1 MDNSTL
7 KQAKEFFIKYNYS
20 LERINIDDKRKK
32 EWESF
37 NVPMEIVREW
47 EKEYLDI
54 QISTICTM
62 LDDNSKLEESHKKYR
77 MNLDLLSSQMGYLHL
92 AESDLKYTENIGK
105 LFKAFAFLLQRVD
118 DWDMKDYYS
127 KIVEVIKVLNKD
139 YHFLY
144 YFNGYWDYEGY
155 TLYED
160 GYFIRRR
167 SETCARKAKGFLVD
181 GEYIGL
187 IPRLYYDKYYD
198 LYYEL
203 LDIICEEIVNFGFKK
218 PEVAESLLSFSYD
231 INDKKTIDKVIDS
244 IKKFKEN
251 YSGYPMLFIDDD
263 KNIRI
268 DDKYELERMR
278 LIYYLKSLG
287 DKYYDE
293 PYYYF
298 SEFPFFD
305 EDWVK
310 HIQKE
315 LEELE
320 EKKNTPN
327 SYYEVRKEGLEK
339 TLAEAY
345 NYKGYHFDMYG
356 LFEKYGIDKKIV
368 DKWEE
373 EKKDYILNLRE
384 NKESFKYRKMNLIGD
399 HTENYFEYI
408 RNYWANKR
416 GLLVAYLGKYI
427 PAEKMYDLDL
437 IRDIKY
443 KSLYSSYIWSF
454 QYHKNIE
461 NEFLPFL
468 DFFKLI
474 CETYIDDMEYVKK
487 CVNYALY
494 TVNKP
499 KYAYYKTIFLKILDD
514 IFRGRK
520 YHLKSDE
527 IVFEDEE
534 PSA

>member
-7 KQAKEFFIKYNYS
+7 KKAKEFLIKHNYS
-20 LERINIDDKRKK
+20 LKLINDQEKLKK
-32 EWESF
+32 EWESY
-37 NVPMEIVREW
+37 NVPMEILRGW
-47 EKEYLDI
+47 EREYLDI
-54 QISTICTM
+54 QISTIYTL
-62 LDDNSKLEESHKKYR
+62 LDENSKLEESHKKYR
-77 MNLDLLSSQMGYLHL
+77 MNLDSLSDPIGYFYLN
-92 AESDLKYTENIGK
+92 ESDKKYITNIDK
-105 LFKAFAFLLQRVD
+105 LFQTFQFLLWRVD
-118 DWDMKDYYS
+118 SWDMKDYYS
-127 KIVEVIKVLNKD
+127 KIIEVIKVLNKD

-144 YFNGYWDYEGY
+144 YFNGYWNNNEY
-155 TLYED
+155 TFLED
-160 GYFIRRR
+160 ARFIRRKIKTR
-167 SETCARKAKGFLVD
+167 DREPEGFLVD

-218 PEVAESLLSFSYD
+218 REVAEALLLFAYD

-305 EDWVK
+305 EDKVK
-310 HIQKE
+310 HLKKE

-320 EKKNTPN
+320 EKKNAPN
-327 SYYEVRKEGLEK
+327 SYYEVMKEGIEK
-339 TLAEAY
+339 TLAALY

-384 NKESFKYRKMNLIGD
+384 NKESFIYRKMNLIGD

-408 RNYWANKR
+408 RKYWANKR
-416 GLLVAYLGKYI
+416 GLLVAHLGKYI

-437 IRDIKY
+437 IRNIKY
-443 KSLYSSYIWSF
+443 KSLYSGYIWSF

-461 NEFLPFL
+461 DEFLPFL

-474 CETYIDDMEYVKK
+474 CETYIDDVDYVKEIIND
-487 CVNYALY
+487 VLSL
-494 TVNKP
+494 VNKP
-499 KYAYYKTIFLKILDD
+499 KYNYYKAIFLKTLDD
-514 IFRGRK
+514 IFKNRK
-520 YHLKSDE
+520 YHFKGNE
-527 IVFEDEE
+527 IIFEDEKTN
-534 PSA
+534 